1 MQEMSRKNKLFTD
14 SVIRRMTRVAL
25 SCGAINLA
33 QGFPDFD
40 PPKALTDRL
49 AEVSALGPH
58 QYPITMG
65 APNFRQALA
74 RKAGRFM
81 GRTLDPETDMVVTIG
96 STEAMV
102 DTIFALTNPGDKIIM
117 FSPYFENYRAQAIMA
132 DCEPIFVP
140 LVPPAFNFDAN
151 VLEDAFKQGAKAI
164 LICNPSNPSGKVFT
178 YDELKLISELCIKY
192 DAFAIMDEVY
202 EHIVYEGHKH
212 IYMNSLPGMWER
224 TVSCSSLSKTY
235 SITGWR
241 LGYAIAPKPI
251 MDRIKQYHDFN
262 TVGAPSPLMEAAVVG
277 LDMPD
282 SYYKEFG
289 DHYAHMKKLFTDGL
303 KQIGIPFTDPQGAY
317 FVLADIG
324 PYLRKGESDVDFCL
338 EMAEKVGVACV
349 PGTSFFNENVNNIVR
364 VHFAKKDE
372 TLYEALD
379 RLSHLKENALRK
391 TSLPYICGRLVCV
404 YRTVSRRLRPYP
416 AAAAASSTACRPAP
430 RPAGRKSPRCG
441 QTAFPAQR
449 AAASAPAADRCGR
462 GCCLTRGSCGRR
474 AGTAAAASP
483 LPAAA
488 RRGSRGRRPSR
499 RAGGSDGPSP
509 GCRKRRSSSTGR
521 PFQPAGSRSARPR
534 SDTHA

>member
-178 YDELKLISELCIKY
+178 YDELKLISGLCIKY

-212 IYMNSLPGMWER
+212 IYMNSLPSMWER

-379 RLSHLKENALRK
+379 RLSHLKEKMRREKPACR
-391 TSLPYICGRLVCV
+391 TYAAGWSAFAGPSAVVFGRIRLL
-404 YRTVSRRLRPYP
+404 RLRPVRLAVLLYDLQDGKVRDVVKRLFRLKGQQRLLRLLIG
-416 AAAAASSTACRPAP
+416 AD
-430 RPAGRKSPRCG
+430 AG
-441 QTAFPAQR
+441 AV
-449 AAASAPAADRCGR
+449 
-462 GCCLTRGSCGRR
+462 
-474 AGTAAAASP
+474 
-483 LPAAA
+483 
-488 RRGSRGRRPSR
+488 
-499 RAGGSDGPSP
+499 
-509 GCRKRRSSSTGR
+509 
-521 PFQPAGSRSARPR
+521 
-534 SDTHA
+534 

>member
-14 SVIRRMTRVAL
+14 SVIRRMTRVSLA
-25 SCGAINLA
+25 CGAINLA

-132 DCEPIFVP
+132 DCEPVFVP
-140 LVPPAFNFDAN
+140 LVPPEFNFDAN

-202 EHIVYEGHKH
+202 EHIVYDGHKH

-241 LGYAIAPKPI
+241 LGYVA
-251 MDRIKQYHDFN
+251 
-262 TVGAPSPLMEAAVVG
+262 GAPELIERLARLQQNYMLSVTSFAQYGGAEALNGPQECVETMRRAFEERRKVLIEGLTGAPNIRFNNPEGAFYLFIDHRDTG
-277 LDMPD
+277 LD
-282 SYYKEFG
+282 SV
-289 DHYAHMKKLFTDGL
+289 T
-303 KQIGIPFTDPQGAY
+303 
-317 FVLADIG
+317 
-324 PYLRKGESDVDFCL
+324 FCKRLL
-338 EMAEKVGVACV
+338 EEQLVACV
-349 PGTSFFNENVNNIVR
+349 PGDDFGPSGEGHIRISYATSTENC
-364 VHFAKKDE
+364 AE
-372 TLYEALD
+372 
-379 RLSHLKENALRK
+379 
-391 TSLPYICGRLVCV
+391 G
-404 YRTVSRRLRPYP
+404 
-416 AAAAASSTACRPAP
+416 
-430 RPAGRKSPRCG
+430 
-441 QTAFPAQR
+441 
-449 AAASAPAADRCGR
+449 
-462 GCCLTRGSCGRR
+462 
-474 AGTAAAASP
+474 
-483 LPAAA
+483 A
-488 RRGSRGRRPSR
+488 RRI
-499 RAGGSDGPSP
+499 RA
-509 GCRKRRSSSTGR
+509 
-521 PFQPAGSRSARPR
+521 FLNNL
-534 SDTHA
+534 